1 MEVAAMKR
9 GRSRRIPSFRHH
21 KASGQGYV
29 VLSGTHIYL
38 GAYAK
43 PETQQK
49 YHQVIAE
56 WCANG
61 YRLPVKPEELTVT
74 ELCAAYWNHAETH
87 YVRPS
92 GEPTSS
98 LDRAKVVLRAL
109 RALYGHSQACEF
121 GPNALRAL
129 RDAWIGQRLVRSTVN
144 DYTAVL
150 KNVFKW
156 AVSHEMIPPAVYHG
170 LATVEGLTAGRSEA
184 RDTEP
189 VKPVLEAHVQAVEPF
204 VARQVWAIID
214 LQLLTAARPGELL
227 KLRPIDLDTTGRVWT
242 ATLREHKT
250 RYRGRERTL
259 YFGPK
264 AQAILKEFLADRP
277 LDAYLFSPREAEQE
291 RRADAPTHRRPNQI
305 PCQKKTQR
313 VVGNHYTTASYRQA
327 VERACKKAGIPVWT
341 PHRLRHNAATRIR
354 KEYGLEAAQLLLGH
368 ARVDVTQLYAE
379 VDQNK
384 ALSIVQRIG

>member
-1 MEVAAMKR
+1 MKR
-9 GRSRRIPSFRHH
+9 NRSKRIPSFRHH
-21 KASGQGYV
+21 KATGQGYV
-29 VLSGTHIYL
+29 VLNGTHIYL
-38 GAYAK
+38 GRYET

-61 YRLPVKPEELTVT
+61 YRLAAPPKEITVM
-74 ELCAAYWNHAETH
+74 ELCAAYWQHAQNH
-87 YVRPS
+87 YRRPD
-92 GEPTSS
+92 GTPTNS
-98 LDRAKVVLRAL
+98 LDRVKRVLTSL
-109 RALYGHSQACEF
+109 RGQYGLSTAAEF
-121 GPNALRAL
+121 GPNGLRAI
-129 RDAWIGQRLVRSTVN
+129 REGWIAEGLARSTVN
-144 DYTAVL
+144 DYTSAIRQ
-150 KNVFKW
+150 VFKW

-264 AQAILKEFLADRP
+264 AQAILKCLPSSKLGEFWC
-277 LDAYLFSPREAEQE
+277 F
-291 RRADAPTHRRPNQI
+291 
-305 PCQKKTQR
+305 
-313 VVGNHYTTASYRQA
+313 G
-327 VERACKKAGIPVWT
+327 
-341 PHRLRHNAATRIR
+341 
-354 KEYGLEAAQLLLGH
+354 
-368 ARVDVTQLYAE
+368 
-379 VDQNK
+379 
-384 ALSIVQRIG
+384 